1 MRNIAPKLCGL
12 LRKPKLGKIF
22 VNQKLK
28 LHNGACHSSHYA
40 NIMILT
46 LIALFVTKPLIIR
59 YKKGTNF
66 QKKKKIEYVLIKM
79 SREGPGKVLGRS
91 RDATNKPRKV
101 KDNTEKC
108 SMIKLTYRHT

>member
-46 LIALFVTKPLIIR
+46 LIALFVTKPTPLRTPRISGLKSQI
-59 YKKGTNF
+59 
-66 QKKKKIEYVLIKM
+66 L
-79 SREGPGKVLGRS
+79 
-91 RDATNKPRKV
+91 KPPFL
-101 KDNTEKC
+101 
-108 SMIKLTYRHT
+108 S